1 MFTRIKISYRFTKQK
16 NLPFIKEV
24 MQYKMVKDHIN
35 RDHDLKL
42 SVILIFKKKYTVT
55 YMFRIESLRNLRNGK
70 R

>member
-1 MFTRIKISYRFTKQK
+1 
-16 NLPFIKEV
+16 
-24 MQYKMVKDHIN
+24 MVKDHIN